1 MRWKKARPMNETSST
16 MSNTA
21 FSHCFSKARNC
32 SPFSS
37 FLNIAFGK
45 MWNAEHAVWA
55 PNPMLN
61 AATPVYV
68 VSSTVAWPVAGDA
81 DAMGLSCGLWPVLQ
95 GKGGKPGLWPGLWP
109 PLSDHAHALVD
120 VSPLHRIV
128 DVSPLHRIP
137 VRMAVMRVMA
147 TRLPYHQAWPVA
159 VTCGRAL

>member
-61 AATPVYV
+61 AATPVYA
-68 VSSTVAWPVAGDA
+68 VSSTVALTSSFWKRS
-81 DAMGLSCGLWPVLQ
+81 LSCCRAVRKVVDFPDPAEPPRYDRI
-95 GKGGKPGLWPGLWP
+95 KG
-109 PLSDHAHALVD
+109 
-120 VSPLHRIV
+120 
-128 DVSPLHRIP
+128 
-137 VRMAVMRVMA
+137 
-147 TRLPYHQAWPVA
+147 TF
-159 VTCGRAL
+159 